1 MSMMTSKER
10 ITRQALGQEVDRV
23 PLLGGWIGGAANLAE
38 LGEMPLATY
47 LADPYAGMLHAHQH
61 MGVDGLVQ
69 PVVFERADQVRTGS
83 VMDESHP
90 DVEPEA
96 LQEAAEALPDTE
108 RAVLADFDA
117 AAAERRYRDYFERAF
132 RTWGDLVP
140 VPNFWE
146 FGGPFPLYTEYGYI
160 AFLSA
165 CALYPEAVARLWW
178 ARSLPARESAKIL
191 VRLYREYDLVPLL
204 FCGED
209 ICNNKGPM
217 VSPEFLRAHY
227 FPLERAI
234 LAPFLEGGVRVVR
247 HCDGDIRTL
256 LDDFLAVGYSGFQGF
271 QYELGV
277 DLFDLRER
285 RAADGREL
293 LLFTGLSVTRT
304 LPFGTLE
311 DVREEVSY
319 FFDATQG
326 GRGMFLFTSNVS
338 GVEVPSAVL
347 REAYRYAQTLN
358 PHQPGPHPKR
368 PWPWGLTHP

>member
-1 MSMMTSKER
+1 
-10 ITRQALGQEVDRV
+10 
-23 PLLGGWIGGAANLAE
+23 
-38 LGEMPLATY
+38 
-47 LADPYAGMLHAHQH
+47 
-61 MGVDGLVQ
+61 
-69 PVVFERADQVRTGS
+69 
-83 VMDESHP
+83 MDESHP

-96 LQEAAEALPDTE
+96 LPEAAEALPDTE

-209 ICNNKGPM
+209 ICNNKGPL

-227 FPLERAI
+227 FPLERDI

-247 HCDGDIRTL
+247 HCDGDIRPL

-285 RAADGREL
+285 RSADGREL

-338 GVEVPSAVL
+338 GVEVPPAVL
-347 REAYRYAQTLN
+347 REAYRHAQTLN
-358 PHQPGPHPKR
+358 PQQREPHPKR